1 MKHTNTFPLLA
12 YLLIPIS
19 AVIGSVL
26 LFRDGNEFGG
36 ILLAVIALL
45 STPSQISA

>member
-1 MKHTNTFPLLA
+1 MKNANLFPFLV
-12 YLLIPIS
+12 YLMIPIS
-19 AVIGSVL
+19 AVVGSVI

-45 STPSQISA
+45 SSPSQIPT